1 MNNVI
6 EVSDEESFAKGQKSC
21 DLQVRSDA
29 GDVETQFMDAID
41 SAYGFFRFLQVST
54 RGIANN
60 ERRLFKMDTSIQ
72 EQADAGIEVVDARLN
87 YLADATPKPVNY
99 TYDPPAGVPRQSGKY
114 AEHSVAVRNGRELIS
129 KLSLDTNGF
138 VLTQHETAVKDF
150 YDSDEVRSVYYPE
163 VERLLK
169 RVTGAERVAV
179 FDHIVRNPLLAE
191 RGEKGVRAPARI
203 VHNDYSFKSAP
214 RRVRDLLP
222 EEADRL
228 LKNRFAEINVWRAI
242 RGPIE
247 SSPLALCD
255 ARSLSAEDIVPAD
268 LVYRDRVGET
278 FGFLYNPKHRWY
290 YFPRLERNEAILLKC
305 YDSKDDGR
313 ARFTAHTSFDDPS
326 SPPNAA
332 PRESIEVRALVFWPA
347 DQ

>member
-1 MNNVI
+1 M
-6 EVSDEESFAKGQKSC
+6 E
-21 DLQVRSDA
+21 
-29 GDVETQFMDAID
+29 
-41 SAYGFFRFLQVST
+41 
-54 RGIANN
+54 
-60 ERRLFKMDTSIQ
+60 TSIQ
-72 EQADAGIEVVDARLN
+72 DQADAGLEAVNARLT
-87 YLADATPKPVNY
+87 YLADATPRPVNY
-99 TYDPPAGVPRQSGKY
+99 AYDPPAGVPRRSGKY
-114 AEHSVAVRNGRELIS
+114 VEQSVVVHNGREILN

-138 VLTQHETAVKDF
+138 VLTRHETAVKDF
-150 YDSDEVRSVYYPE
+150 YDPDEVKSVYYPE

-169 RVTGAERVAV
+169 RVTGAERVV
-179 FDHIVRNPLLAE
+179 IFDHIVRNPLLAE
-191 RGEKGVRAPARI
+191 RGEKGARSPAKF
-203 VHNDYSFKSAP
+203 VHNDYTFKSAP

-222 EEADRL
+222 EEADGL

-255 ARSLSAEDIVPAD
+255 ARSLRTEDIVPID
-268 LVYRDRVGET
+268 LVYRDRVGEIY
-278 FGFLYNPKHRWY
+278 GFLRNPKHRWY
-290 YFPRLERNEAILLKC
+290 YFPRLEPGEPILLKC

>member
-1 MNNVI
+1 M
-6 EVSDEESFAKGQKSC
+6 E
-21 DLQVRSDA
+21 
-29 GDVETQFMDAID
+29 
-41 SAYGFFRFLQVST
+41 
-54 RGIANN
+54 
-60 ERRLFKMDTSIQ
+60 TSIQ
-72 EQADAGIEVVDARLN
+72 EQADAGIEVVNARLN

-99 TYDPPAGVPRQSGKY
+99 AYDPPAGVPRRSGKY
-114 AEHSVAVRNGRELIS
+114 VEQSVVVRNDREMLN

-138 VLTQHETAVKDF
+138 VLTEHETSVKDF
-150 YDSDEVRSVYYPE
+150 YDPDEVKSVYYPE

-169 RVTGAERVAV
+169 RVTGAERVV
-179 FDHIVRNPLLAE
+179 IFDHIVRNPLLAE
-191 RGEKGVRAPARI
+191 RGEKGARSPAKF
-203 VHNDYSFKSAP
+203 VHNDYTFKSAP
-214 RRVRDLLP
+214 GRVRDLLP

-255 ARSLSAEDIVPAD
+255 ARSLGTEDIVAID
-268 LVYRDRVGET
+268 LIYRDRVGEIY
-278 FGFLYNPKHRWY
+278 GFLHNPKHRWY
-290 YFPRLERNEAILLKC
+290 YFPQMERSEPILLKC

-332 PRESIEVRALVFWPA
+332 PRESIEVRALVFWAPETA
-347 DQ
+347 